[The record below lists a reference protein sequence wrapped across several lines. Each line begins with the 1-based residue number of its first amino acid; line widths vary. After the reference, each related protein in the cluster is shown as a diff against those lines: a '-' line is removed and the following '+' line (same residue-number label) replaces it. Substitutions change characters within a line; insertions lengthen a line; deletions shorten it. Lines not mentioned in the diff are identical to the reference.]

1 MEHATV
7 IFSVLA
13 IFAITTSMYF
23 LGGTIT
29 GSVTRS
35 MFCDNSGNCHDFCKY
50 DSDCSGNGFVCC
62 ENGEFGICLEDE
74 LCEAKFNYDASKFD
88 FMEQARMSR
97 KSEIGFYSL
106 ILGIAITL
114 AIIYFIVT
122 GTQHRKYKKRKKQ
135 LQHKK

>member
-7 IFSVLA
+7 LFSVLA
-13 IFAITTSMYF
+13 IFAISTSMYF

-35 MFCDNSGNCHDFCKY
+35 MFCDDSGNCHDFCRY
-50 DSDCSGNGFVCC
+50 DSECTTEGFNCC
-62 ENGEFGICLEDE
+62 ENGEFGICIEEE
-74 LCEAKFNYDASKFD
+74 LCEKRFD
-88 FMEQARMSR
+88 FAASNFKLSDKITLSR
-97 KSEIGFYSL
+97 KSEMGFYSL

-122 GTQHRKYKKRKKQ
+122 GKQHRKYQKKPKQAAKK
-135 LQHKK
+135 

>member
-7 IFSVLA
+7 LFSVLA

-23 LGGTIT
+23 LGGSIT

-35 MFCDNSGNCHDFCKY
+35 MFCDDSGNCHDFCRY
-50 DSDCSGNGFVCC
+50 DSDCSAEGFSCC
-62 ENGEFGICLEDE
+62 ENGEFGICIEKE
-74 LCEAKFNYDASKFD
+74 LCEVKYDFNASNFNFVEK
-88 FMEQARMSR
+88 ATLSR
-97 KSEIGFYSL
+97 KSEMGFYSL

-122 GTQHRKYKKRKKQ
+122 GQQHRKYKKRKKQ
-135 LQHKK
+135 LQKK